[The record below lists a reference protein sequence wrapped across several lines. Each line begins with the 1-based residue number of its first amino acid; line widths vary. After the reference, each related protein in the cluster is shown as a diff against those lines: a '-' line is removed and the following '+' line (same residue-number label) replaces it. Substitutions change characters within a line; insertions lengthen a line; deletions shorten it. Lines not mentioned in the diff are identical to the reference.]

1 MDDEEYDEWELM
13 YGNDL
18 EAENEM
24 NAMEME
30 LSTPTAAPPPKSA
43 PVLAAP
49 SSATVPA
56 VVVVA
61 ADEPLEMKVDVEYK
75 PNNLVKEVRDE
86 DRYISRRPS
95 LDTPSIACVLASGER
110 VFIKKKEHEFAFEKA
125 ATNKPVQWK
134 LGSSIKTLLESINQR
149 AIEAVVEADRRRE
162 ENQGGEHAVE
172 AVKESDLWLNK
183 YSPRH
188 FIDLLSDERTN
199 REVLTWLKSWDPVV
213 FPSKSSKAPSK
224 ALPDQLKPPNADIR
238 PEHKII
244 LICGPPGAGKTTLAS
259 IAARHAGYNPVEIN
273 ASDDR
278 SAGVLKEKIINAMEM
293 QAIFGNNRPNCIILD
308 EIDGAMGGPDG
319 KGAISA
325 IQALIAAPY
334 SSRTKPSKQ
343 QHAAASNKKAAG
355 GQHPVIRPIICICN
369 DQFAPVLRPLRRLAK
384 IFVMHTPDPRQLMQ
398 RMKFICKQENI
409 RASNSLLSTL
419 CDRADNDVRFCL
431 NALQFASA
439 RTSAALTVS
448 MIDSMMGR
456 KDVSKGAFDVWD
468 TVFFE
473 SKEQQKDKSNAC
485 MRVCD
490 TADRFGSHELIL
502 HGLHD
507 NLLPLVFNDPTLTK
521 INHALEWMEFAD
533 LCDTKVKSHQQF
545 ALLAYCSMAAVAVYR
560 ACCTSSRRRIE
571 YPKAHYDHRKHVE
584 TSQSIMDAFVG
595 SGVALRLGRR
605 VLAVD
610 VVSSVVAMLNPVLTP
625 SQDKQPMDQ
634 LIARMASLQLSYK
647 QIQMPGGVVEYLLE
661 PSLDR
666 LVQYKALEPRVRL
679 PLGVRQTMAREVD
692 LENMRRADKGSR
704 LPDDVAAP
712 DVGIV
717 DVDLEDAVAVPDA
730 SNPFGL
736 KKRKREAQSHANAK
750 RWPVRFKFNEGF
762 TSGIKRPVLVQDLL

>member
-1 MDDEEYDEWELM
+1 MDEEEYDEWELM

-43 PVLAAP
+43 PVLATP

-61 ADEPLEMKVDVEYK
+61 ADEPLEMEVDVEYE
-75 PNNLVKEVRDE
+75 PNSLVKEVRDE

-224 ALPDQLKPPNADIR
+224 ALPDQLKPLNADIR

-278 SAGVLKEKIINAMEM
+278 TAGVLKEKV
-293 QAIFGNNRPNCIILD
+293 L
-308 EIDGAMGGPDG
+308 
-319 KGAISA
+319 
-325 IQALIAAPY
+325 
-334 SSRTKPSKQ
+334 
-343 QHAAASNKKAAG
+343 KKYY
-355 GQHPVIRPIICICN
+355 
-369 DQFAPVLRPLRRLAK
+369 L
-384 IFVMHTPDPRQLMQ
+384 
-398 RMKFICKQENI
+398 QE
-409 RASNSLLSTL
+409 
-419 CDRADNDVRFCL
+419 F
-431 NALQFASA
+431 
-439 RTSAALTVS
+439 
-448 MIDSMMGR
+448 
-456 KDVSKGAFDVWD
+456 
-468 TVFFE
+468 
-473 SKEQQKDKSNAC
+473 
-485 MRVCD
+485 
-490 TADRFGSHELIL
+490 
-502 HGLHD
+502 
-507 NLLPLVFNDPTLTK
+507 
-521 INHALEWMEFAD
+521 
-533 LCDTKVKSHQQF
+533 
-545 ALLAYCSMAAVAVYR
+545 
-560 ACCTSSRRRIE
+560 
-571 YPKAHYDHRKHVE
+571 
-584 TSQSIMDAFVG
+584 
-595 SGVALRLGRR
+595 
-605 VLAVD
+605 
-610 VVSSVVAMLNPVLTP
+610 
-625 SQDKQPMDQ
+625 
-634 LIARMASLQLSYK
+634 
-647 QIQMPGGVVEYLLE
+647 
-661 PSLDR
+661 PSLFSSW
-666 LVQYKALEPRVRL
+666 
-679 PLGVRQTMAREVD
+679 VD
-692 LENMRRADKGSR
+692 
-704 LPDDVAAP
+704 
-712 DVGIV
+712 
-717 DVDLEDAVAVPDA
+717 
-730 SNPFGL
+730 
-736 KKRKREAQSHANAK
+736 
-750 RWPVRFKFNEGF
+750 
-762 TSGIKRPVLVQDLL
+762 

>member
-61 ADEPLEMKVDVEYK
+61 ADEPLEMEVDVEYE

-238 PEHKII
+238 PEH
-244 LICGPPGAGKTTLAS
+244 
-259 IAARHAGYNPVEIN
+259 
-273 ASDDR
+273 
-278 SAGVLKEKIINAMEM
+278 KIINAMEM

-507 NLLPLVFNDPTLTK
+507 NLLPLVFNDPTLYDLVLIIFTVGW
-521 INHALEWMEFAD
+521 WMEFAD

-717 DVDLEDAVAVPDA
+717 DVDLEDAVAVPGTHVSVAGYYDT
-730 SNPFGL
+730 G
-736 KKRKREAQSHANAK
+736 
-750 RWPVRFKFNEGF
+750 
-762 TSGIKRPVLVQDLL
+762 